1 MYQSRLFGKTNKT
14 SQEYESTNATYL
26 IKAGFVDQVMA
37 GGYTFLTLGNRV
49 LQKIENIVREEM
61 DTISTEVLMPSIV
74 PTALWEQSGRLETI
88 DVLMKTIPANKK
100 AAEKNDSE
108 YVLNCTHEDVVTPLA
123 KKLYPSYRDL
133 PMTVYQIQTK
143 FRNEPRAK
151 SGLLRCR
158 EFRMKDM
165 YSFHTTN
172 EDLLRFYEVV
182 KEAYWR
188 VYERLGLKDYTY
200 VALASGGDFTKNF
213 SHEFQVKVRAG
224 EDVLFH
230 VPSKNLT
237 FNREVAPSMAPPI
250 DDSAEELKPLE
261 HVESP
266 GMIGVQQIADFLGI
280 PTTKTIKTMLFED
293 QDGKVIAAA
302 VRGDYD
308 VDENKLKKAAGVE
321 SLTLASEATI
331 KRVTGAEIGYAGILN
346 LPAEVRVLVDDALKG
361 RRNMEMGANR
371 TNYHSVNVNFGRDL
385 PEPEQYYDIKVAKEG
400 DLYPETGELYEVF
413 RAAEVGNI
421 FPLETKFSKAF
432 DYKFIDNEGKQQLV
446 YMGSYGI
453 GTSRIMGVLVELFHD
468 DKGIIWPEAV
478 APYRVHLIGIALD
491 DSAVRARAE
500 EVYKMLTAKG
510 VEVLF
515 DDRDVRPGEKF
526 ADADLIGIPHRIVV
540 SRKTADRV
548 EYKRRDKT
556 ETRMMD
562 LEELCVLLALK

>member
-1 MYQSRLFGKTNKT
+1 MKQSRLFGKTNK
-14 SQEYESTNATYL
+14 SAKEFDSTNATLL

-61 DTISTEVLMPSIV
+61 DTISSEVLMPSIV
-74 PTALWEQSGRLETI
+74 PPALWEQSGRLETI
-88 DVLMKTIPANKK
+88 DVLMKTVPANEI
-100 AAEKNDSE
+100 AREKNDAE

-123 KKLYPSYRDL
+123 KKFYPSYRDL
-133 PMTVYQIQTK
+133 PMSVYQIQTK

-165 YSFHTTN
+165 YSFHVSN
-172 EDLLRFYEVV
+172 EDLLKFYEVA
-182 KEAYWR
+182 KEVYWR
-188 VYERLGLKDYTY
+188 VYERLGLKEHTY

-213 SHEFQVKVRAG
+213 SHEFQVKVEAG
-224 EDVLFH
+224 EDILFH

-237 FNREVAPSMAPPI
+237 FNREVAPSMAAPI

-266 GMIGVQQIADFLGI
+266 GCKGVEQIAAFLKI

-293 QDGKVIAAA
+293 QDGNVIAAA

-321 SLTLASEATI
+321 TLTLAAEETVN
-331 KRVTGAEIGYAGILN
+331 RVTGAEIGYAGILN
-346 LPAEVRVLVDDALKG
+346 LPAEVRVFVDDALKG

-385 PEPEQYYDIKVAKEG
+385 PEPEQFYDIKIAKDG
-400 DLYPETGELYEVF
+400 DRYPETGEAYEVF
-413 RAAEVGNI
+413 KAAEVGNI

-432 DYKFIDNEGKQQLV
+432 DYQYMDEQGKPQLV

-453 GTSRIMGVLVELFHD
+453 GTSRILGVMVEMFHD
-468 DKGIIWPEAV
+468 EKGIVWPEQV
-478 APYRVHLIGIALD
+478 APFQVHLLGLMLD
-491 DSAVRARAE
+491 DDTVRARAE
-500 EVYKMLTAKG
+500 ELYRTLTEKG
-510 VEVLF
+510 IEVLF
-515 DDRDVRPGEKF
+515 DDRVDVRPGEKF

-540 SRKTADRV
+540 SRKTGDQV
-548 EYKRRDKT
+548 EYKKRSGGEAELLSLDAF
-556 ETRMMD
+556 
-562 LEELCVLLALK
+562 LERIR